1 METVPGLGSARR
13 MQRISRPAARLRP
26 APGGGGTEMSDD
38 SSVPALVAHA
48 RDGDKQ
54 AWDAIV
60 ERYAPLIWAICR
72 RYRLDRPDADDV
84 GQSVWLRL
92 VDQLPLIRDPAALPG
107 WIATTTRRECGR
119 LVSAPRRREV
129 LGYAQD
135 VAEMP
140 DPSPA
145 AADAEVLVAERNAV
159 LREAVRQLPPRCQE
173 LIGLLIADPP
183 VPYADISGKLGIPV
197 CNTPDY
203 GTREVA
209 DHAIALMMT
218 LAKSI
223 AYHDAELHADLRGNW
238 RPAHN
243 PFGRRLSVCTYGVV
257 GMGRIGTA
265 AARRAKAFD
274 MDVVF

>member
-1 METVPGLGSARR
+1 
-13 MQRISRPAARLRP
+13 
-26 APGGGGTEMSDD
+26 MSDD
-38 SSVPALVAHA
+38 SSVPALVARA
-48 RDGDKQ
+48 GDGDKQ

-60 ERYAPLIWAICR
+60 ERYAPLIWSICR

-140 DPSPA
+140 DPSPG

-183 VPYADISGKLGIPV
+183 VPYADISSKLGIPV
-197 CNTPDY
+197 GSIGP
-203 GTREVA
+203 TRARCLERLRRYPAMAALISAGAFTVEV
-209 DHAIALMMT
+209 
-218 LAKSI
+218 
-223 AYHDAELHADLRGNW
+223 N
-238 RPAHN
+238 
-243 PFGRRLSVCTYGVV
+243 
-257 GMGRIGTA
+257 
-265 AARRAKAFD
+265 
-274 MDVVF
+274 